1 MRKLLELWRKNLK
14 MDLNSYL
21 TLEKYE
27 IKWDIFQALAQI
39 ILLRSGTD
47 HTSPVA
53 AIYSR
58 LSLVWTLDTN
68 QIRIVSGSILNL
80 TSNML
85 RWKTRLDGRPAMLG
99 HFQVIAW
106 YILKIVL
113 RFLFR
118 RAGIMQSKLQ
128 VNFDLNVR
136 LRKLVKWTKFLI

>member
-85 RWKTRLDGRPAMLG
+85 R
-99 HFQVIAW
+99 
-106 YILKIVL
+106 
-113 RFLFR
+113 
-118 RAGIMQSKLQ
+118 
-128 VNFDLNVR
+128 
-136 LRKLVKWTKFLI
+136 